1 MLTPTPTEKECVV
14 AEKTILVCDVC
25 GDPAVESAI
34 LVVGSRRLKK
44 DLCRTHLSEL
54 TTGWRPAGRGRGR
67 PPGSRNKSKAP
78 VPASRAMRR
87 TRKASTRKA
96 STRKA
101 STRTGSS
108 RAISADIAAEVS
120 KLKAEGMSYPQIGR
134 ALMERGIKPPRA
146 KRWNPVVLGRLV
158 KRPAAA

>member
-1 MLTPTPTEKECVV
+1 MLTPTPAEKECVV

-25 GDPAVESAI
+25 GDPAVESAV

-67 PPGSRNKSKAP
+67 PPGSRNKPKAP
-78 VPASRAMRR
+78 AAATASRAKRR

-96 STRKA
+96 TTRP
-101 STRTGSS
+101 GSS
-108 RAISADIAAEVS
+108 RAIAADVAAEVS

-158 KRPAAA
+158 KRPSAA

>member
-1 MLTPTPTEKECVV
+1 V

-44 DLCRTHLSEL
+44 DLCRAHLSEL

-67 PPGSRNKSKAP
+67 PPGSRNKAKAP
-78 VPASRAMRR
+78 AAATRSRRPSQ
-87 TRKASTRKA
+87 KASTRRA
-96 STRKA
+96 RTRK
-101 STRTGSS
+101 GSS
-108 RAISADIAAEVS
+108 RAIGADIAAEVT
-120 KLKAEGMSYPQIGR
+120 KLKSQGMSYPQIGR

-158 KRPAAA
+158 KRPSAA

>member
-34 LVVGSRRLKK
+34 LAVGSRRLKK

-67 PPGSRNKSKAP
+67 PPGSRNKAKAP
-78 VPASRAMRR
+78 ATATASRAKRR
-87 TRKASTRKA
+87 TRKA

-108 RAISADIAAEVS
+108 RAIAADVAAEVS
-120 KLKAEGMSYPQIGR
+120 RLKAEGMSYPQIGR

-158 KRPAAA
+158 KRPSAG